1 MNLLVTAIVRY
12 SKYEEPSGYI
22 YSVDLEHGK
31 ITRACP
37 VPEPNFLSFNNNPR
51 GGMRGAKGIAV
62 ANDRI
67 CIANDCEVRVYDTSW
82 ALVNVITHPSC
93 SGIHDILIKDDILWV
108 TSSRNDLVLQFDW
121 SGNIVDYFNYREHE
135 KILRELDFKVPN
147 LLDRQ
152 AIFSGKIDFRDP
164 RTHRRGAYDRAHLNS
179 LCSLPDNDVLISLG
193 RLTSKTM
200 SLLLDAKGYLQK
212 VAMWPFIM
220 SANRMFRRTFRLKK
234 HRHTE
239 VIAPELIAGFGGYES
254 AIVRIGETSA
264 VTLIISG
271 TTMPI
276 HSLRTLHDG
285 TVLFTD
291 TNSGQIVRFS
301 PNDGSILD
309 RIPVDDEFLRGMA
322 LLSNEHV
329 AVGSQNTLYVVDIVE
344 RHLIQKIRLSDDSRV
359 SIFDIE
365 RLPAGTEP
373 LPPRLPE

>member
-22 YSVDLEHGK
+22 YSVNLEDGK
-31 ITRACP
+31 VTRAYP
-37 VPEPNFLSFNNNPR
+37 VPEPGLLSFNRNPR
-51 GGMRGAKGIAV
+51 GGMRGAKGVAV

-67 CIANDCEVRVYDTSW
+67 CIANHCEVRVYDPSW

-93 SGIHDILIKDDILWV
+93 SNIHDILIKDDILWV
-108 TSSRNDLVLQFDW
+108 TSSCNDLVIQFDW
-121 SGNIVDYFNYREHE
+121 SGNIVDYFNYREHA
-135 KILRELDFKVPN
+135 KILQELDFEVPN
-147 LLDRQ
+147 LLDRH

-164 RTHRRGAYDRAHLNS
+164 RTHRLGAYDRAHLNS
-179 LCSLPDNDVLISLG
+179 LCFLPDNDMLISLG
-193 RLTSKTM
+193 RLTSRKI
-200 SLLLDAKGYLQK
+200 SFLLDAKTYLEK
-212 VAMWPFIM
+212 VDLWPLIM
-220 SANRMFRRTFRLKK
+220 SVNRMFRRRFRLKK
-234 HRHTE
+234 HRHIE
-239 VIAPELIAGFGGYES
+239 VIAPELIASFGGYKS

-264 VTLIISG
+264 VTLIMSG

-291 TNSGQIVRFS
+291 TNSGELVCFD
-301 PNDGSILD
+301 PNDGSILS
-309 RIPVDDEFLRGMA
+309 RIPVDDELLRGMA

-344 RHLIQKIRLSDDSRV
+344 RHIIQKIRLSDDSRV
-359 SIFDIE
+359 SIFDVE
-365 RLPAGTEP
+365 RLPAGTGP